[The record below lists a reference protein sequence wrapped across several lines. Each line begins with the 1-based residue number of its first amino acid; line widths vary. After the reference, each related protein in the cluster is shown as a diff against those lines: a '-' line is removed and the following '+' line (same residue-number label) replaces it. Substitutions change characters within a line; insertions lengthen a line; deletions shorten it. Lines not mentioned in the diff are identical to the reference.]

1 MRAIKVMPDYG
12 CFPLWHSGEN
22 EVGNIDPE
30 SLPISS
36 LLVSQLNEWAA
47 EYDATLNQEC
57 PPESCFSSKE
67 VEIKFLAKGYELASA
82 LKAELGSITVTCYDI
97 DQKRE
102 RSI

>member
-1 MRAIKVMPDYG
+1 MRVIKVMSDYG
-12 CFPLWHSGEN
+12 CSPLWHSDED
-22 EVGNIDPE
+22 EVVNIDPE

-47 EYDATLNQEC
+47 EYDATLNQEY

-82 LKAELGSITVTCYDI
+82 LKAELGSITVTYYDI